1 MLSGTKRTEGAGCE
15 EVNMQPYMEVT
26 TGSLGRRDID
36 SIQASQ
42 NASTVSRLIHLPL
55 LLDNFFSFSR
65 IYNVTVQGASREA
78 RVH

>member
-1 MLSGTKRTEGAGCE
+1 
-15 EVNMQPYMEVT
+15 MQPYMEVT

-42 NASTVSRLIHLPL
+42 KASTVGRLIHLPL

-65 IYNVTVQGASREA
+65 IYNVAVQGASREA
-78 RVH
+78 PVD